1 MNPVS
6 VDAERVIIHLTTQIA
21 QLSRELAIAQAQLD
35 TLRAGQDAQSPA
47 DPA

>member
-6 VDAERVIIHLTTQIA
+6 VDAERVIVHLTTQIA

-35 TLRAGQDAQSPA
+35 TLREQTQQAPDADA
-47 DPA
+47 

>member
-6 VDAERVIIHLTTQIA
+6 VDAERVIVHLTTQIA

-35 TLRAGQDAQSPA
+35 TLRGQTQQAPDAA
-47 DPA
+47 A

>member
-35 TLRAGQDAQSPA
+35 ALREQTQQAPEADA
-47 DPA
+47 